1 MSIFKAQ
8 YDVIVIGA
16 GPGGSVAAKTAAE
29 NGLSVLM
36 LEKDRDIGI
45 PVRCAEGV
53 SLKSIAR
60 FIEPSPRFIDN
71 TGKKVRFVPP
81 SGKMLPINFE
91 NEDGLILNR
100 KVFDFELAKL
110 AAAAGAQVVTR
121 CYAKSLDRNQGITKV
136 KFEHFGADYL
146 VEAPLIIGADG
157 VESMVG
163 RWAGLK
169 TRMSLI
175 DIESCF
181 QYVIYHPDIER
192 DHLDFYFGREVA
204 PGGYLW
210 VFPKGENYANVGLGI
225 NTAIEKNRSAKEFLD
240 KFVRDKYP
248 GASILSSVAG
258 SVPSAKIPKKI
269 VADGVMLVGDAAH
282 QANPISGGGIATAMY
297 AGRFAGET
305 AVTAFKKGDF
315 SEKTLSGYTKLWNK
329 RLGKEH
335 AIVYRL
341 KTAVINLTDDTFNR
355 AAEILDK
362 MPYEERTIFKVFQTT
377 LSNEPGLMVDIFK
390 AFLK

>member
-1 MSIFKAQ
+1 MFKDR
-8 YDVIVIGA
+8 YDIIVIGA
-16 GPGGSVAAKTAAE
+16 GPAGSITAKTAAE
-29 NGLSVLM
+29 NGLSVLV

-53 SLKSIAR
+53 SLKTISQ
-60 FIEPSPRFIDN
+60 FIEPSPKFIDN
-71 TGKKVRFVPP
+71 QVRKIRFIPP
-81 SGKMLPINFE
+81 NGVILPINFD

-110 AAAAGAQVVTR
+110 AAAKGAQVVTR
-121 CYAKSLDRNQGITKV
+121 CYAKGLNRNNGITQV
-136 KFEHFGADYL
+136 SFDHFGVEYT
-146 VEAPLIIGADG
+146 VEAPLIVGADG
-157 VESMVG
+157 VETMVG

-169 TRMSLI
+169 TKMSLI

-181 QYVIYHPDIER
+181 QYVIYHPDIESG
-192 DHLDFYFGREVA
+192 HLDFYFGSDVA

-225 NTAIEKNRSAKEFLD
+225 NTTIEKNRSAKEFLD

-248 GASILSSVAG
+248 GASILSSIAG

-269 VADGVMLVGDAAH
+269 IGEGVMLVGDAAH
-282 QANPISGGGIATAMY
+282 QSNPISGGGIATAMF
-297 AGRFAGET
+297 AGRYASET

-315 SEKTLSGYTKLWNK
+315 SEKILSGYPKLWNK

-335 AIVYRL
+335 AILYRL
-341 KTAVINLTDDTFNR
+341 KSAVINLTDDTFNR
-355 AAEILDK
+355 AAEKLDK
-362 MPYEERTIFKVFQTT
+362 IPYGDRTIFKVFQTT